1 MSDKLPLLTAKGF
14 TVSYGT
20 VEAVQGIDIEIG
32 EGETVALLG
41 ASGAGKTSTLRALSR
56 LIRSSGEV
64 IFDGRDLARMAP
76 DAVARAGLI
85 HVPEGRHLFA
95 SLTAEENLLVGT
107 TAANQREP
115 IFSLDD
121 IYDLFPALTP
131 LRKRTAWALSGGEQQ
146 MVAIGRGLLSVPRLL
161 LLDEPSLGLAPVVV
175 DAVFKAL
182 TEIKHRTSILIVE
195 QNASLALSLVDRGYV
210 LAVGR
215 VVMAGV
221 AAELADRETLLASY
235 LAREIDAVDASAG

>member
-1 MSDKLPLLTAKGF
+1 VSDKLPLLTATGF

-20 VEAVQGIDIEIG
+20 VDAVQGIDLEIG

-41 ASGAGKTSTLRALSR
+41 ANGAGKTSTLRALSR

-64 IFDGRDLARMAP
+64 VFDGRDTAKMAP

-107 TAANQREP
+107 TAANKREP

-182 TEIKHRTSILIVE
+182 AEIGHRTSILIVE
-195 QNASLALSLVDRGYV
+195 QNASLALGLADRGYV
-210 LAVGR
+210 LAVGK
-215 VVMAGV
+215 VVMAG
-221 AAELADRETLLASY
+221 AAADLADREALLASY
-235 LAREIDAVDASAG
+235 LAREIDAIDTSAG

>member
-1 MSDKLPLLTAKGF
+1 MSDKLPLLTATGF

-20 VEAVQGIDIEIG
+20 VDAVQGIDLEIG

-41 ASGAGKTSTLRALSR
+41 ANGAGKTSTLRALSR

-64 IFDGRDLARMAP
+64 VFDGRDTAKMAP

-107 TAANQREP
+107 TAANKREP

-182 TEIKHRTSILIVE
+182 AEIGHRTSILIVE
-195 QNASLALSLVDRGYV
+195 QNASLALGLADRGYV
-210 LAVGR
+210 LAVGK

-221 AAELADRETLLASY
+221 AADLADREALLASY
-235 LAREIDAVDASAG
+235 LAREIDAVDTSAG

>member
-1 MSDKLPLLTAKGF
+1 
-14 TVSYGT
+14 
-20 VEAVQGIDIEIG
+20 
-32 EGETVALLG
+32 
-41 ASGAGKTSTLRALSR
+41 
-56 LIRSSGEV
+56 
-64 IFDGRDLARMAP
+64 
-76 DAVARAGLI
+76 
-85 HVPEGRHLFA
+85 
-95 SLTAEENLLVGT
+95 
-107 TAANQREP
+107 
-115 IFSLDD
+115 
-121 IYDLFPALTP
+121 
-131 LRKRTAWALSGGEQQ
+131 

-210 LAVGR
+210 LAVGK

>member
-1 MSDKLPLLTAKGF
+1 VSDKLPLLTATGF

-20 VEAVQGIDIEIG
+20 VEAVQGIDIKIG

-41 ASGAGKTSTLRALSR
+41 ANGAGKTSTLRALSR

-64 IFDGRDLARMAP
+64 VFDGRDTAKMAP

-107 TAANQREP
+107 TAANKRDP

-182 TEIKHRTSILIVE
+182 AEIGHRTSILIVE
-195 QNASLALSLVDRGYV
+195 QNASLALGLADRGYV
-210 LAVGR
+210 LAVGK

-221 AAELADRETLLASY
+221 AADLADREALLASY
-235 LAREIDAVDASAG
+235 LAREIDAVDTSAG